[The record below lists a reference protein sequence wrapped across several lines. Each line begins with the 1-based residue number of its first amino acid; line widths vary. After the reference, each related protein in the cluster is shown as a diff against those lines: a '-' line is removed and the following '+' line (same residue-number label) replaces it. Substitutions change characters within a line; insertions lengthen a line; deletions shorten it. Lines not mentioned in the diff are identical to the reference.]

1 MLSRKIIAFRND
13 LSDQAFSLFAQLGM
27 GCMIAGSLMDLAA
40 LPFIPQSR
48 VAVLG
53 STGIIFNV
61 LITPLFLG
69 EKLTK

>member
-1 MLSRKIIAFRND
+1 M
-13 LSDQAFSLFAQLGM
+13 GM
-27 GCMIAGSLMDLAA
+27 ALMIAGALMDLGA

-69 EKLTK
+69 EKLTRRPNLLTHGAFHA

>member
-1 MLSRKIIAFRND
+1 
-13 LSDQAFSLFAQLGM
+13 
-27 GCMIAGSLMDLAA
+27 MDLAA

>member
-1 MLSRKIIAFRND
+1 
-13 LSDQAFSLFAQLGM
+13 
-27 GCMIAGSLMDLAA
+27 MIAGALMDLGA

-69 EKLTK
+69 EKLTRRPNLLTHGAFHA